1 MKCIYLLY
9 SIIDASYTKVLI
21 VTNTHGILYYASLG
35 DKPEILIATMKKD
48 FARLKNYIVQPIVGK
63 ANSEVS
69 ETIEKF
75 RLMTE
80 DPRLINS
87 MHKHI
92 PYEFIFGTDL
102 QRKLWNQLMNT
113 KALETVSYSQL
124 ASNLGK
130 PKSSR
135 VVGAA
140 CGANKIALFVPCH
153 RALTKLGQISG
164 YRWGIPLKKRILKVE
179 QKPLTKDPS

>member
-1 MKCIYLLY
+1 MKSIYLLY
-9 SIIDASYTKVLI
+9 SIIDVSYTKALI
-21 VTNTHGILYYASLG
+21 VTNTHGTLYYASLG
-35 DKPEILIATMKKD
+35 DKPEILIGTMKKD
-48 FARLKNYIVQPIVGK
+48 FARLKNYILQPIVGK

-87 MHKHI
+87 MHEKI
-92 PYEFIFGTDL
+92 PYEFIFGTEL
-102 QRKLWNQLMNT
+102 QRKVWNQLMNT
-113 KALETVSYSQL
+113 KELETVSYSQL
-124 ASNLGK
+124 AFNLGK

-140 CGANKIALFVPCH
+140 FGANRIALFVPCH
-153 RALTKLGQISG
+153 RALTKLGEISG
-164 YRWGIPLKKRILKVE
+164 YRWGVPLKKRLLE
-179 QKPLTKDPS
+179 LELKPLMQEN